1 MTDDVTENV
10 ASPFCVV
17 TVAGRLFPFTW
28 VLVSPEFN
36 EIVSVSDTGAKFLL
50 QSFISTTSGMV
61 PFVVVI
67 GGLG

>member
-17 TVAGRLFPFTW
+17 TVVGSALPFTR
-28 VLVSPEFN
+28 VLESPELN

-50 QSFISTTSGMV
+50 QSFISATSGME
-61 PFVVVI
+61 PFVVVM
-67 GGLG
+67 GGFG